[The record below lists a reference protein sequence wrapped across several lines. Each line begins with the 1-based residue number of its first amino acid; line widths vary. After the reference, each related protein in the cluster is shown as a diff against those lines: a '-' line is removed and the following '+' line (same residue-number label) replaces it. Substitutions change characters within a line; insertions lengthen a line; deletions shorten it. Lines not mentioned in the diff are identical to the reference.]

1 MTADEEATAPATTDD
16 VMGQVLAE
24 LEAVPVDRNR
34 VPRERMLAWG
44 KASCEAQGVPFK
56 ITDPK
61 LIETLAPLFGAG
73 TDDARAMSSRRA

>member
-1 MTADEEATAPATTDD
+1 MSADLDPTEPAPTDD
-16 VMGQVLAE
+16 LLGLVLAE

-61 LIETLAPLFGAG
+61 VIEALAPLFGAG
-73 TDDARAMSSRRA
+73 TEDARTMSSRRV